1 MSGLDNYNYWITLR
15 IDNQI
20 TIKLHL
26 TINQMSLHEIL
37 RGFLQRRFDQKSGT
51 QRQFQ

>member
-20 TIKLHL
+20 

>member
-20 TIKLHL
+20 TI
-26 TINQMSLHEIL
+26 NQIA
-37 RGFLQRRFDQKSGT
+37 FDNQLNEFT
-51 QRQFQ
+51 